1 MRGKNQKKSVF
12 ASRLR
17 QLRRQCG
24 ITQKEIAQSMNIDR
38 STYAY
43 YETDKTN
50 PDLNTLRRLA
60 LIFQVSADYL
70 LGIDDTPV
78 TSGIFRDSGPLFEP
92 APKITGSL
100 SGLTEDERLFILLY
114 RQLDDRQKEAVQ
126 GFAMDRI
133 NSDLPQERDAD
144 YTEDGK

>member
-1 MRGKNQKKSVF
+1 MRGNNQKKSVF

-60 LIFQVSADYL
+60 LIFQVSTDYL
-70 LGIDDTPV
+70 LGIDDAPV
-78 TSGIFRDSGPLFEP
+78 AVGMLRDSGPLFEP
-92 APKITGSL
+92 APKISGSL

-114 RQLDDRQKEAVQ
+114 RQLDGQQKEAVQ
-126 GFAMDRI
+126 EFAMDNI
-133 NSDLPQERDAD
+133 NSDLPQEQD
-144 YTEDGK
+144 EDDPEIGE